1 MLNQNF
7 FPTYYDLS
15 LCFKIFTSFYY
26 PTYATHSNQNQ
37 KKINECFILWQ
48 ARVHEKFQET
58 AALYTM
64 HACVFLC
71 TYTYINVPPTLS
83 NSDLPLKATN
93 MKKLKPK
100 EREKVHIFGA
110 NFKMDV
116 TFLEELSDHI
126 FYVQI
131 MST

>member
-1 MLNQNF
+1 MQHIQI
-7 FPTYYDLS
+7 
-15 LCFKIFTSFYY
+15 KIKRKLMIASF
-26 PTYATHSNQNQ
+26 SG
-37 KKINECFILWQ
+37 KL
-48 ARVHEKFQET
+48 
-58 AALYTM
+58 M
-64 HACVFLC
+64 
-71 TYTYINVPPTLS
+71 YTYINVPPTLS
-83 NSDLPLKATN
+83 NSDLPLKSTN

-116 TFLEELSDHI
+116 TFLEVLSDHI